1 MKYKDT
7 DGLIN
12 YEEIGCGKPVIILH
26 GLGCDLNMMK
36 ACLEP
41 VFAKKT
47 DYKRIYV
54 DLPGMGKS
62 TRELEFAS
70 SDSILDLLLDFI
82 NHTVKENYLLIGE
95 SYGGYLARG
104 ILSRQSYYID
114 GLMLLCPVVEPQK
127 GKRTLPNDVIRF
139 KDDSFL
145 EELSATDRN
154 GFCEYAVLADKYTYQ
169 RYKTEIYPSIHSSD
183 ERFISKLE
191 DNYSFS
197 FDVDEIISG
206 LNYDR
211 SSLFMCGKQD
221 DCVGY
226 EDLWELLKSYNRAT
240 FAVLD
245 VAGHNLQIEQV
256 SVFNELVSNWLM
268 RTEKFSMPD

>member
-1 MKYKDT
+1 M
-7 DGLIN
+7 
-12 YEEIGCGKPVIILH
+12 
-26 GLGCDLNMMK
+26 
-36 ACLEP
+36 
-41 VFAKKT
+41 
-47 DYKRIYV
+47 
-54 DLPGMGKS
+54 
-62 TRELEFAS
+62 
-70 SDSILDLLLDFI
+70 
-82 NHTVKENYLLIGE
+82 
-95 SYGGYLARG
+95 
-104 ILSRQSYYID
+104 
-114 GLMLLCPVVEPQK
+114 
-127 GKRTLPNDVIRF
+127 
-139 KDDSFL
+139 
-145 EELSATDRN
+145 
-154 GFCEYAVLADKYTYQ
+154 
-169 RYKTEIYPSIHSSD
+169 
-183 ERFISKLE
+183 E

-211 SSLFMCGKQD
+211 PSLFMCGKQD